1 MFAFLRSHAGQATC
15 GLAVM
20 AAMILIPQ
28 FLNWVAATFTL
39 AWSVHH
45 LRESFRIVDAANE
58 DDDDDAA
65 DRFAA

>member
-1 MFAFLRSHAGQATC
+1 MFGFLRSHAGMATC
-15 GLAVM
+15 GLGVM

-45 LRESFRIVDAANE
+45 LRESFRIVDAGAE
-58 DDDDDAA
+58 DDEDDAA
-65 DRFAA
+65 ERFAA